1 MLRPSSAD
9 PKVAVSPVEVSGG
22 SVDHNAAILRQ
33 IPETLRHLH
42 KTQLNV
48 ALNTAT
54 PFRCL
59 CQTQVSLIRSACQRS
74 FKIPPPAVIENSPTP
89 G

>member
-48 ALNTAT
+48 ALNT
-54 PFRCL
+54 
-59 CQTQVSLIRSACQRS
+59 V
-74 FKIPPPAVIENSPTP
+74 KSPRHSDTSTRP
-89 G
+89 N

>member
-9 PKVAVSPVEVSGG
+9 PKVAVSPVEVSDG
-22 SVDHNAAILRQ
+22 SVDHNATILRQ

-48 ALNTAT
+48 ALNT
-54 PFRCL
+54 PFSHL
-59 CQTQVSLIRSACQRS
+59 FGACV
-74 FKIPPPAVIENSPTP
+74 KHKLV
-89 G
+89 